1 MASQT
6 YEEPVRGYDEPAQ
19 VTGWVGWSI
28 FAAVMMIIGGT
39 LNALYGLIA
48 AVNDDWVG
56 WSNRGDVFLELTTWG
71 WIHMVLGVI
80 VALAGFGVLSGNVL
94 ARTIGVLLAGISLIV
109 NFLFIPVF
117 PLWALAVITIDALVI
132 WALTAHGRELRTR

>member
-48 AVNDDWVG
+48 AVNDDWVA
-56 WSNRGDVFLELTTWG
+56 WSNRGDVFLDLTTWG
-71 WIHMVLGVI
+71 WIHMALGVI

-117 PLWALAVITIDALVI
+117 PLWAIAVITIDALVI
-132 WALTAHGRELRTR
+132 WALTAHGRELRAR